1 MTDNGKHG
9 FNKKQGLTQTEF
21 TEIEVLAALC
31 NRYEELELKLN
42 WNILRHRP
50 THETNDFLYYDN
62 GQLVG
67 YLALFSFNA
76 KEAEISGMVH
86 PDYRHRGIFTKLLSA
101 ASDEWQHSRVP
112 KLLLVVEDALQP

>member
-42 WNILRHRP
+42 WNILRNRP
-50 THETNDFLYYDN
+50 AHETNDCASCARSVCRRVA
-62 GQLVG
+62 VG
-67 YLALFSFNA
+67 
-76 KEAEISGMVH
+76 
-86 PDYRHRGIFTKLLSA
+86 
-101 ASDEWQHSRVP
+101 
-112 KLLLVVEDALQP
+112 